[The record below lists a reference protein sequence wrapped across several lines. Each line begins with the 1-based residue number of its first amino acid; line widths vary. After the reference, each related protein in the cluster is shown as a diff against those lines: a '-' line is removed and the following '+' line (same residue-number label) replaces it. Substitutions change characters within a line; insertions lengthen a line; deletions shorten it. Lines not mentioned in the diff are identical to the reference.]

1 MTISRA
7 LLREIYVCTNGILWR
22 KGIEIFVQQVY
33 DRVNFPE
40 TKCRIY
46 EIGYIEEQE
55 KTNPE
60 FFWTLC
66 KQSQIIKPPLICTGR
81 CNACKES
88 IGQGRE
94 KSNHENIEGKE
105 ARKTKSIENI
115 LVRVLLMGKKKEFF
129 DFVKIKGKIY
139 KVSIQPYVSPEEL
152 FKRAVNSGAFTA
164 DELKEEA

>member
-1 MTISRA
+1 M
-7 LLREIYVCTNGILWR
+7 
-22 KGIEIFVQQVY
+22 QQVY
-33 DRVNFPE
+33 DCVNFPE

-94 KSNHENIEGKE
+94 KSNHENMDRKE
-105 ARKTKSIENI
+105 ERDLKTMESIHIDLSKKIFLLNGRPMEDVSELLWI
-115 LVRVLLMGKKKEFF
+115 LKKEN
-129 DFVKIKGKIY
+129 G
-139 KVSIQPYVSPEEL
+139 
-152 FKRAVNSGAFTA
+152 RCR
-164 DELKEEA
+164 